1 MSNSARSLFVFGVYL
16 LGLGGALILAP
27 NMLLVIFDIAPTT
40 EVWIRVVG
48 MLVLFLGVYDI
59 SAAKGWSGL
68 IALSVPL
75 RMSVIV
81 FFAGFVLLLG
91 APKMLLLFAVVDFA
105 FALWT
110 WSALVQERRNA
121 SISAAYPPH

>member
-1 MSNSARSLFVFGVYL
+1 MSNPARSLFVFGVYL

-59 SAAKGWSGL
+59 SAAKGSWSGF
-68 IALSVPL
+68 ITLSVPL

-121 SISAAYPPH
+121 SASAA

>member
-1 MSNSARSLFVFGVYL
+1 MSNAAKSLFVFGVYL
-16 LGLGGALILAP
+16 LSLGGALTLAP
-27 NMLLVIFDIAPTT
+27 NMLLALFYISPTT

-48 MLVLFLGVYDI
+48 MLVLLLGIYDI
-59 SAAKGWSGL
+59 SAAKGNWSGF

-81 FFAGFVLLLG
+81 FLAGFVLLFE
-91 APKMLLLFAVVDFA
+91 APKMLLFFGAVDFA

-110 WSALVQERRNA
+110 RSALVQERRQA
-121 SISAAYPPH
+121 STSAA

>member
-1 MSNSARSLFVFGVYL
+1 MSNPARSLLVFGVYL

-27 NMLLVIFDIAPTT
+27 NMLLVIFDISPTT

-59 SAAKGWSGL
+59 SAAKGSWSGF
-68 IALSVPL
+68 IALSVPI

-91 APKMLLLFAVVDFA
+91 APKMMLFFAAVDFA

-110 WSALVQERRNA
+110 WSALVQERRKA
-121 SISAAYPPH
+121 STSAA

>member
-1 MSNSARSLFVFGVYL
+1 MSNPARSLFVFGVYL

-48 MLVLFLGVYDI
+48 MLLLFLGVYDI
-59 SAAKGWSGL
+59 SAAKGNWSGF

-81 FFAGFVLLLG
+81 FFAGFVLLFG
-91 APKMLLLFAVVDFA
+91 APKMLLLFAAVDFA

-121 SISAAYPPH
+121 SASAA

>member
-1 MSNSARSLFVFGVYL
+1 MSNSARSLLVFGVYL
-16 LGLGGALILAP
+16 IGLGGGLILAP
-27 NMLLVIFDIAPTT
+27 NMMLVIFGISPTT

-48 MLVLFLGVYDI
+48 MLVLFLGIYDI
-59 SAAKGWSGL
+59 SAAKGSWSGF
-68 IALSVPL
+68 IALSIPL

-91 APKMLLLFAVVDFA
+91 APKMVLLLAAVDFA

-121 SISAAYPPH
+121 STSAA

>member
-1 MSNSARSLFVFGVYL
+1 MSNPARSLFVFGVYL

-59 SAAKGWSGL
+59 SAAKGSWSGF

-121 SISAAYPPH
+121 SASAA